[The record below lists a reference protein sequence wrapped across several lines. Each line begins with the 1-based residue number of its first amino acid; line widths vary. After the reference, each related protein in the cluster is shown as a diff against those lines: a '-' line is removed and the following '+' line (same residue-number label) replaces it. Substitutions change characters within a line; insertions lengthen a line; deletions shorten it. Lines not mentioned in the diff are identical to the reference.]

1 MTALA
6 PPPAARNP
14 QDMDRVNL
22 SPPTT
27 AADVASVKHGTLHVT
42 RYLRQRWRPEWQRA
56 GLSPTSV
63 QGTFSHLMALRKLQ
77 DLERRGEAPEYAGQ
91 INRPALGSQAVCARS
106 AARVIGGAAAQ
117 VRSSITEPTTWRPW
131 LQFSTTSSCCSS
143 KRSCAARASMSRAWL
158 PHGRLRAHIL
168 SSGDWTPSSGRRA
181 SEI

>member
-6 PPPAARNP
+6 PAPAARNP

-77 DLERRGEAPEYAGQ
+77 DLERRGEVPEHAGQ
-91 INRPALGSQAVCARS
+91 IKWCVPLLNRRPGDYGFSFRQRALAVHQREAALQGRRCLGHGCPTGGSVRISS
-106 AARVIGGAAAQ
+106 AAA
-117 VRSSITEPTTWRPW
+117 T
-131 LQFSTTSSCCSS
+131 
-143 KRSCAARASMSRAWL
+143 
-158 PHGRLRAHIL
+158 GRLLRVAGPVRFDGAL
-168 SSGDWTPSSGRRA
+168 RYW
-181 SEI
+181 